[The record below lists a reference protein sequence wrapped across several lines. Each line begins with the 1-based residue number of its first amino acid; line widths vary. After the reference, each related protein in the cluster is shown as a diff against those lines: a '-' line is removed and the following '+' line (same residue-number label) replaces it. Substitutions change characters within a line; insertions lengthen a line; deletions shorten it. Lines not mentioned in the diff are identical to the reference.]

1 MSEAHAYYTN
11 SIYLNIPNLVLITYL
26 SEFLWKS
33 YPNCV
38 LNRSH
43 KDSKASR
50 ERLKTVT
57 SESEA
62 VCERKFDSIYKPE
75 DYSAVDKYV
84 WKELIYSLPLSP
96 CKVEIVEDE
105 ENGKVGFLGENLI
118 LIFLFTALR

>member
-11 SIYLNIPNLVLITYL
+11 SIYLNIPNLGLITYL
-26 SEFLWKS
+26 SEYLWKS
-33 YPNCV
+33 YPNRIF
-38 LNRSH
+38 NRSH

-62 VCERKFDSIYKPE
+62 MCERKFDSTYRPE
-75 DYSAVDKYV
+75 DYSAVDKYF

-105 ENGKVGFLGENLI
+105 ESGKVGFLGENL
-118 LIFLFTALR
+118 F